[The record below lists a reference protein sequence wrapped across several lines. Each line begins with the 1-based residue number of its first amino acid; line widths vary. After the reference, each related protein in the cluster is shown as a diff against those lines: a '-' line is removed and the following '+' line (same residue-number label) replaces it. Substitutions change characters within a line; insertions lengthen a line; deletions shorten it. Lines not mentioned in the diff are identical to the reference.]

1 MREPPVSGYTW
12 VRVMLAA
19 GLGLWAT
26 LAPASDSDDPFIPR
40 MVNSSTVPSN
50 GDLNPYGVAFVPDN
64 FPEGGAIAPGDVLVS
79 NFNNSA
85 NAQGVGTTIVQLTPR
100 GPLAPPGTAV
110 AFFTSSLPG
119 LSTALGVLRNGFVI
133 APSQP
138 CAPRGFSRL
147 AAPQRDYR

>member
-1 MREPPVSGYTW
+1 MHEAQGSIFVW
-12 VRVMLAA
+12 VRVILAA
-19 GLGLWAT
+19 ALGLWPA
-26 LAPASDSDDPFIPR
+26 LVPASKTEDAFIPR

-100 GPLAPPGTAV
+100 GPLAPPA
-110 AFFTSSLPG
+110 
-119 LSTALGVLRNGFVI
+119 
-133 APSQP
+133 
-138 CAPRGFSRL
+138 
-147 AAPQRDYR
+147 